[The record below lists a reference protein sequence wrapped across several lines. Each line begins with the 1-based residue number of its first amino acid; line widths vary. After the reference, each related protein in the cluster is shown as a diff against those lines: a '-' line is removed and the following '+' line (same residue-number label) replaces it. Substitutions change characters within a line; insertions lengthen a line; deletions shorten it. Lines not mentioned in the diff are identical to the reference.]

1 VPLLFYGKQKMFWI
15 LEIFPHWFWWLLLTA
30 GVFGYFLAHFVP
42 LKSYNLLLKII
53 SGVVVAAVIFITG
66 LLYADGVWH
75 QAASELQAQ
84 VKVAE
89 AKSQQVNT
97 VVEERVVTKTQV
109 VRERGANTI
118 EYITREVV
126 KHDTSC
132 VIPPEFVSAHNR
144 AAEVP
149 K

>member
-1 VPLLFYGKQKMFWI
+1 MFWI
-15 LEIFPHWFWWLLLTA
+15 LEIFPQWFWWLLLTA
-30 GVFGYFLAHFVP
+30 GVFGYFLARFVP

-53 SGVVVAAVIFITG
+53 SGVVVAIVIFIMG
-66 LLYADGVWH
+66 LLYADGVWQ
-75 QAASELQAQ
+75 QAAQDLQQQ

-89 AKSQQVNT
+89 AKSQQVNI

-126 KHDTSC
+126 KHDPSC

>member
-1 VPLLFYGKQKMFWI
+1 MFWI

-30 GVFGYFLAHFVP
+30 GVFAYFLAHFVP
-42 LKSYNLLLKII
+42 VKTYQLPIKII
-53 SGVVVAAVIFITG
+53 SGVVVAAVIFIMG
-66 LLYADGVWH
+66 LLYADGVWQ

-109 VRERGANTI
+109 VRQRGATTI
-118 EYITREVV
+118 EYVTREVV
-126 KHDTSC
+126 KHDPSC
-132 VIPPEFVSAHNR
+132 VIPQEFVSAHNQ

-149 K
+149 Q